1 MHKPQ
6 RGRQRGQ
13 GMTEYIIVVALLGI
27 ATTGVYTLYG
37 RVMRHQTA
45 AVAASVGGDDVSAK
59 DANKSGNT
67 AAKLAPV
74 EAAAEINLKN
84 FSEPAS
90 TK

>member
-1 MHKPQ
+1 MKHV
-6 RGRQRGQ
+6 QRGQ
-13 GMTEYIIVVALLGI
+13 GMTEYIIVVALIGI
-27 ATTGVYTLYG
+27 TAMGVYTLYG

-74 EAAAEINLKN
+74 EASAELNLKN
-84 FSEPAS
+84 FSEPSS

>member
-1 MHKPQ
+1 MQ
-6 RGRQRGQ
+6 FRQRGQ
-13 GMTEYIIVVALLGI
+13 GMTEYIIVVALIGI
-27 ATTGVYTLYG
+27 ASMGVYTLYG

-59 DANKSGNT
+59 DSNKSGNT

-74 EAAAEINLKN
+74 EASAELNLKN